1 MTTVPK
7 ATQRFTQRELEN
19 SIWYGTALITILA
32 TSEMTGGH
40 YSMLAWRMGK
50 GFAPVPHRHG
60 PEDFYIIRGRVRFW
74 VGDEELLAE
83 GGDLVRPLPNVWHT
97 FQVESDEAEF
107 LTLFSPPGLEGFF
120 LELGSPAAAMELP
133 AGRIGPPDINRLR
146 ELAPKY
152 GIVFAPAGTTPQDMG
167 KLPKTVS

>member
-1 MTTVPK
+1 MSAIPK
-7 ATQRFTQRELEN
+7 PTQLFTRPALEN

-32 TSEMTGGH
+32 TSETTEGH
-40 YSMLAWRMGK
+40 YSMLAWRLGK
-50 GFAPVPHRHG
+50 GFAPVPHHHG
-60 PEDFYIIRGRVRFW
+60 PEDFYIIRGKLRFW
-74 VGDEELLAE
+74 VGEEELVAE
-83 GGDLVRPLPNVWHT
+83 GGDLVRTDPNMWHT

-133 AGRIGPPDINRLR
+133 AGRVGPPDINRLR

-152 GIVFAPAGTTPQDMG
+152 GIVFSAPGTAPQDIG
-167 KLPKTVS
+167 KLPKI

>member
-7 ATQRFTQRELEN
+7 ATQRFTQSELEN

-60 PEDFYIIRGRVRFW
+60 PEDFYIIRGKVRFW

-107 LTLFSPPGLEGFF
+107 LTLFSPPGLERFF

-152 GIVFAPAGTTPQDMG
+152 GIVFAAAGTTPQDMG
-167 KLPKTVS
+167 KLPKQ